1 MRKNDLPRL
10 RHILDA
16 AEEALSFTESR
27 SREDLDQ
34 NRQVALSLIQ
44 LLQIIGEAA
53 RAVSIEFRTAHPE
66 IPWKKM
72 AGMRNFLIHR
82 YFDVNLT
89 TVWETVRVEL
99 PPLIRELKKVIPD
112 R

>member
-34 NRQVALSLIQ
+34 TRQVALSLIE
-44 LLQIIGEAA
+44 LLQIIGEGA

-72 AGMRNFLIHR
+72 AGM
-82 YFDVNLT
+82 
-89 TVWETVRVEL
+89 
-99 PPLIRELKKVIPD
+99 
-112 R
+112 